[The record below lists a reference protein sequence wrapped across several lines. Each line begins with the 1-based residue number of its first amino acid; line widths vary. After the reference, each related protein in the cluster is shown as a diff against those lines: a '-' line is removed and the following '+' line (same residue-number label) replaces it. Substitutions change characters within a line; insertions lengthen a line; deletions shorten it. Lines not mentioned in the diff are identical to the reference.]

1 MEASLCT
8 SLEPTVKQCMQQI
21 ENPWGPTMS
30 CALIL
35 LQGFFLQKHNA
46 HIPNTMNNK
55 LFSRGNQIRRMHS
68 IYLCM
73 QKLYHVVVTIFY
85 DKGRYSMKFYVYT
98 LSLKSQ
104 LQPTYC
110 KIVISFQIIMHF
122 STAIYMNCT
131 TLERRL
137 LVLYNPKFDCIL
149 TGTLPRW
156 LHVPNERDE
165 KKSPRME
172 DSVNERPTQQQRKT
186 NEEGPP
192 TVFCKSLG
200 LILSIIW
207 FFVIT

>member
-1 MEASLCT
+1 
-8 SLEPTVKQCMQQI
+8 
-21 ENPWGPTMS
+21 
-30 CALIL
+30 
-35 LQGFFLQKHNA
+35 
-46 HIPNTMNNK
+46 
-55 LFSRGNQIRRMHS
+55 
-68 IYLCM
+68 
-73 QKLYHVVVTIFY
+73 
-85 DKGRYSMKFYVYT
+85 MKFNVYT

-104 LQPTYC
+104 LKPTYC

-131 TLERRL
+131 ALWWRL
-137 LVLYNPKFDCIL
+137 RVLYNPKFDYIL

-156 LHVPNERDE
+156 LHVPNERDQ

-192 TVFCKSLG
+192 TVFRKSLG

-207 FFVIT
+207 FFVITQESFLLFRHFEKNVVRCFMFQRQIMTFPPWQRNNFNVINVTTYAKLKTMKYLKPSTKSYHRMMYILL